1 MGLNMQTSILYNHT
15 VSSTDHDY
23 FFHPM
28 FTQLA
33 APVAEEKFNLTI
45 YFLTT
50 QPTQKIANIG
60 IIFLRRLQWSILPGQ
75 YLIEETSCR

>member
-1 MGLNMQTSILYNHT
+1 MQTSILYNHT
-15 VSSTDHDY
+15 VSSAGHDY
-23 FFHPM
+23 FSPPI

-33 APVAEEKFNLTI
+33 AAVAEEKFNLTI

-50 QPTQKIANIG
+50 QLTRKIANIG
-60 IIFLRRLQWSILPGQ
+60 ILFLRPLRWSILPGQ